1 MAVEHRKD
9 SIIELNKKKKSVQ
22 NEFEA
27 LGKGIAK
34 LSFENMTKDK
44 AIATIGEQVAKSEF
58 EIMILKQKVEGAK

>member
-22 NEFEA
+22 IEFEA